1 MNIFE
6 RASRLNLT
14 FDTTKG
20 VISFNDLWKLPLTSN
35 TSKLNLDGIAC
46 EMYAGLQSTKT
57 ISFVDNATKA
67 DDMTQLR
74 FDIVKHIIDVKLAE
88 REAENQARIHREKKN
103 RIMELIARKE
113 DQALADMPLD
123 ELRNLVK
130 EM

>member
-14 FDTTKG
+14 FDTIKG

-35 TSKLNLDGIAC
+35 TDKLNLDDIAC
-46 EMYAGLQSTKT
+46 EMYIGLQSTKT

-74 FDIVKHIIDVKLAE
+74 FDIVKHIIGVKLAE